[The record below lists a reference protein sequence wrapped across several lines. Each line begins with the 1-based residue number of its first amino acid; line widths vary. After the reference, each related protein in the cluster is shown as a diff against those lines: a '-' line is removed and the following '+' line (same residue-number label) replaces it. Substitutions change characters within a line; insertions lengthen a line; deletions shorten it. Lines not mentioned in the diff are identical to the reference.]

1 MKITVMKDLAISGL
15 VLGTVQLGMP
25 YGIANI
31 SGMPDVKTGLE
42 IIQEAINGGVNTL
55 DTASAYGESE
65 KIIGLY
71 NKSKKDSERPLVVT
85 KVSGIKP
92 GMKDKEI
99 FDYTVRSVE
108 RSCSLLCLD
117 TIPIVLLH
125 SFVEWKNGGKAAVEA
140 LEYLKD
146 RGYIKLAGISLYGS
160 DDTDRVLEEPVF
172 DAVQVPVNIFD
183 LRLVRSG
190 ALERLRQKGMI
201 VFVRS
206 IYLQG
211 LLFLEPEELS
221 GKLTQAK
228 PYIEKLR
235 ALCSKEQR
243 SIAETALAY
252 VRDQEAVTGLVL
264 GCETIEQV
272 RKNIELYHTPPL
284 SKEMTEEIMDC
295 FQSVPDEVTDPRTW
309 GK

>member
-1 MKITVMKDLAISGL
+1 MFCS
-15 VLGTVQLGMP
+15 
-25 YGIANI
+25 
-31 SGMPDVKTGLE
+31 
-42 IIQEAINGGVNTL
+42 
-55 DTASAYGESE
+55 TASLNGRTEE
-65 KIIGLY
+65 KHRRGFGIF
-71 NKSKKDSERPLVVT
+71 KRPRIHKT
-85 KVSGIKP
+85 
-92 GMKDKEI
+92 
-99 FDYTVRSVE
+99 YR
-108 RSCSLLCLD
+108 
-117 TIPIVLLH
+117 
-125 SFVEWKNGGKAAVEA
+125 
-140 LEYLKD
+140 
-146 RGYIKLAGISLYGS
+146 ISLYGS

-243 SIAETALAY
+243 
-252 VRDQEAVTGLVL
+252 R
-264 GCETIEQV
+264 
-272 RKNIELYHTPPL
+272 
-284 SKEMTEEIMDC
+284 
-295 FQSVPDEVTDPRTW
+295 
-309 GK
+309 